1 MIDWNSLR
9 NFDDWANALD
19 ELLEQGHAALRADDV
34 NQQVQVQKL
43 LRAFRQ
49 KSPNEYCRKLDEIA
63 ERAVL
68 DIAAGSLQTG
78 IKGIAERSAELD
90 GFVKDIRSTT
100 VHTQRITGWLSLE
113 NPRETAKSLTEV
125 VLAFK
130 ELKAEADKSGNDDGA
145 LELAKRANTA
155 ATAVIRLREMIEKTF

>member
-1 MIDWNSLR
+1 MIDWSNLK
-9 NFDDWANALD
+9 NFDDWASALD
-19 ELLEQGHAALRADDV
+19 GLLEQGHAALRADDV
-34 NQQVQVQKL
+34 NGQVEVQKL

-49 KSPNEYCRKLDEIA
+49 NSPNEYCRRLDEIA
-63 ERAVL
+63 EQAVL
-68 DIAAGSLQTG
+68 DIAAGSVHAG
-78 IKGIAERSAELD
+78 IQGIAARSAELD

-130 ELKAEADKSGNDDGA
+130 ELKAAADKSGDDDGA
-145 LELAKRANTA
+145 LEVAKRANAA